1 LTANSLQDAAAQ
13 LRRWAIDQG
22 LPLWATVGFDRQ
34 HGRFHERLTLQGVPV
49 ADVPVRVLVQGRQ
62 VYAYGLAARRGWH
75 PEARKL
81 TEQAFASMIRDY
93 HRRDGRD
100 GWVFSIERNGDVADA
115 RRDLYS
121 HAFVLLA
128 AGAYLQATGDRSAL
142 KVADDTLAYL
152 DAELRAPRGGGYLEG
167 DPAGNAPRRQNPH
180 MHLFEGLLT
189 LWSGS
194 RDRRYLV
201 RAEVIFELFAA
212 HFFLPG
218 PGVLCEYFDEELK
231 PAAGV
236 AGRIVEPGHHYEWI
250 WLLRWF
256 ERESGRSVGP
266 YVDRLFEHADT
277 YGYDKDGLIVDEALI
292 DGSHHLPSHR
302 TWPVTEAIKA
312 NVVEAAAGRPHAGG
326 RALALANVLLERFLT
341 REPAGGWID
350 RLDEHGRWATDFM
363 PASTLYHVMCAVDE
377 FDRFVAAAPDAGG

>member
-1 LTANSLQDAAAQ
+1 LTASSPQDAATR
-13 LRRWAIDQG
+13 LKRWAIDHG

-34 HGRFHERLTLQGVPV
+34 HGRFHERLSMQGVPV
-49 ADVPVRVLVQGRQ
+49 ADVPLRLLVQGRQ
-62 VYAYGLAARRGWH
+62 VYSYGLAARRGWH

-81 TEQAFASMIRDY
+81 MEQAFASMVRDY

-100 GWVFSIERNGDVADA
+100 GWVFSVERNGAVADA

-152 DAELRAPRGGGYLEG
+152 DAELRAPQGGGYLEG
-167 DPAGNAPRRQNPH
+167 NPAGNAPRRQNPH

-189 LWSGS
+189 LWSSS
-194 RDRRYLV
+194 RERRYLV
-201 RAEVIFELFAA
+201 RAEAMFDLFAE
-212 HFFLPG
+212 HFFLSG
-218 PGVLCEYFDEELK
+218 PGVLAEYFDDELK
-231 PAAGV
+231 PVAGV

-250 WLLRWF
+250 GLLRWF
-256 ERESGRSVGP
+256 ERESGRSVGT
-266 YVDRLFEHADT
+266 YADRLFEHANK
-277 YGYDKDGLIVDEALI
+277 YGYDREGLIVDECLV

-302 TWPVTEAIKA
+302 IWPVTEAIKA
-312 NVVEAAAGRPHAGG
+312 NVVEAAAGRAQAEG
-326 RALALANVLLERFLT
+326 RAVALVDLLLERFLT

-350 RLDEHGRWATDFM
+350 RLDEHGRAATDFM
-363 PASTLYHVMCAVDE
+363 PASTLYHVMCAIDE
-377 FDRFVAAAPDAGG
+377 FDRFVSASPDAGR